1 MFQCKKNKLSKII
14 LTTICIIIPT
24 SCSNELYD
32 TPFISYNTPFINS
45 DEMILLDFGM
55 TKEEVVSKLGLPLY
69 VGKGEGS
76 TKSIFWIYE
85 VRTVKVLSKEDNPN
99 KTHTQIKHDNKLYR
113 VRVEFVNGRV
123 ENWHRHKGDIHE

>member
-1 MFQCKKNKLSKII
+1 MFQFKHNKLSKII
-14 LTTICIIIPT
+14 LTTICIIITT
-24 SCSNELYD
+24 SCSNISHD

-45 DEMILLDFGM
+45 DEMIHLDFSM

-85 VRTVKVLSKEDNPN
+85 VRTVQVLSGENNPN
-99 KTHTQIKHDNKLYR
+99 KTHTQIKHNNIFYR
-113 VRVEFVNGRV
+113 VRVEFVNGKV
-123 ENWHRHKGDIHE
+123 GNWHRHTDF

>member
-1 MFQCKKNKLSKII
+1 MFQFKHNKLSKII
-14 LTTICIIIPT
+14 LTTICIIITT
-24 SCSNELYD
+24 SCSN
-32 TPFISYNTPFINS
+32 ISYNTPFINS
-45 DEMILLDFGM
+45 DEMMHLDFGM

-85 VRTVKVLSKEDNPN
+85 VRTVQVLSGEINPN

-113 VRVEFVNGRV
+113 VRVEFVNGKV
-123 ENWHRHKGDIHE
+123 ENWHRHTDF